1 MRAPAARRPFRAA
14 AGRHLA
20 LELAVRVG
28 FCRCRYWDSEGRGA
42 SLTEIVPD
50 EIEAPVVRERVRD
63 RAFRL
68 IGRGEPL
75 P

>member
-1 MRAPAARRPFRAA
+1 
-14 AGRHLA
+14 
-20 LELAVRVG
+20 V
-28 FCRCRYWDSEGRGA
+28 

-63 RAFRL
+63 LAFRL